1 MPKAQQKSPKIDA
14 QTAPRRSVGSPRK
27 RAEEVMEAAAA
38 VFADKGYH
46 GASTQDIADRLGIRQ
61 ATLYYYFRS
70 KEMALELVC
79 QKGTEG
85 FIDRAETIVSM
96 KADAHS
102 KLTALIKAH
111 LHAIEENFPFVK
123 TFLNERQYLRDEA
136 RSRIGRLSRRYEQSI
151 QKVIE
156 TGVASGELRQDLDI
170 RLTTLSL
177 LALCNSAAA
186 WYGKMGG
193 LSITTIEATFFDLI
207 WRGIEAGPSIRKAHS
222 KKSAES
228 KKAETK

>member
-1 MPKAQQKSPKIDA
+1 
-14 QTAPRRSVGSPRK
+14 
-27 RAEEVMEAAAA
+27 MEAAAA

-96 KADAHS
+96 KTDAHS
-102 KLTALIKAH
+102 KFNGTDQGALARTMK
-111 LHAIEENFPFVK
+111 ENFPFVK

-186 WYGKMGG
+186 WYGRMGG
-193 LSITTIEATFFDLI
+193 LSITTIEATF
-207 WRGIEAGPSIRKAHS
+207 SIS
-222 KKSAES
+222 FGE
-228 KKAETK
+228 E